1 MWNPF
6 ARKYSSQDKKL
17 MNFLRKMLIF
27 SCLTDEELMAFLP
40 NLYLR
45 NYSKDEIIFFRN
57 DPSQALYIVK
67 SGQVR
72 LDLDVG
78 ERFEELGKITEGEF
92 FGENCLVQG
101 SHRLYNAICSDS
113 ITELYIL
120 PLANILEIFEEYP
133 RIKSKIYEMMS
144 KNQQDY
150 IQNIF
155 NAYRDSFGIFEL
167 SHSYF
172 KGENRNNKEIT
183 E

>member
-1 MWNPF
+1 MRNPF

-17 MNFLRKMLIF
+17 MNFLRKMLLF

-45 NYSKDEIIFFRN
+45 NYTLDEIVFFRN

-67 SGQVR
+67 SGQIR
-72 LDLDVG
+72 LDLDIG
-78 ERFEELGKITEGEF
+78 DRFEELGKIKTGVF
-92 FGENCLVQG
+92 FGENCLVSG
-101 SHRLYNAICSDS
+101 SHRLYNAICCDA

-120 PLANILEIFEEYP
+120 PLANILEVFEEYP
-133 RIKSKIYEMMS
+133 RIKSKMYEMMAQH
-144 KNQQDY
+144 QQGH

-155 NAYRDSFGIFEL
+155 NAYREAFGIFEL

-172 KGENRNNKEIT
+172 KA
-183 E
+183 